1 MIPIRCQ
8 KLSVSFGTLRA
19 VDSFDLT
26 VEQGATYGLVGPN
39 GAGKSTAIKSMM
51 NIIGR
56 TGGRAEIFGRDSRLI
71 RERDFAQIGYVSEN
85 QEMPLWMSVDYL
97 MRYLRPFYPTWDD
110 ARAAQLLRQFDLPSD
125 RKLRHLSR
133 GMLMK
138 AALASSLAFRPRLL
152 VLDEPFSGLDPL
164 VREELI
170 EGMLE
175 AAEDT
180 TILVSSHDLGEIET
194 FASHIGFMDH
204 GRLVFSEEMTSLTA
218 RFREV
223 EVTIDEPA
231 VIDHDP
237 RWPERWLH
245 PEVSP
250 AVVRFI
256 DTRYDPELTSAE
268 IRELFGSVRDI
279 SARPLPLRSIF
290 LTMARSSRTLSR
302 GAEA

>member
-8 KLSVSFGTLRA
+8 NLSVAFGSLRA
-19 VDSFDLT
+19 VDHFDLT
-26 VEQGATYGLVGPN
+26 VEQGAIYGLVGPN

-56 TGGRAEIFGRDSRLI
+56 TGGRAEIFGRDSSLL
-71 RERDFAQIGYVSEN
+71 REQDFAQIGYVSEN
-85 QEMPLWMSVDYL
+85 QEMPLWMTVDYL
-97 MRYLRPFYPTWDD
+97 MRYLKPFYRTWDD
-110 ARAAQLLRQFDLPSD
+110 GRAAQLLRQFELPPD

-138 AALASSLAFRPRLL
+138 AALASSLAYRPRLL
-152 VLDEPFSGLDPL
+152 VLDEPFSGLDPF

-170 EGMLE
+170 EGMIE
-175 AAEDT
+175 SSEET

-194 FASHIGFMDH
+194 FASHIGYMDR

-223 EVTIDEPA
+223 EVTVDQPVGIEG
-231 VIDHDP
+231 DP
-237 RWPERWLH
+237 RWPGAWLL

-256 DTRYDPELTSAE
+256 DTSYDPELTVAE
-268 IRELFGSVRDI
+268 VRRLFREVRDI
-279 SARPLPLRSIF
+279 SARPVPLRTIF
-290 LTMARSSRTLSR
+290 LTMARHARHHSK
-302 GAEA
+302 GAAA